1 VAFVVNPTEHAMDIR
16 TVLVCAAQVPLSHG
30 GAEILAGE
38 LVAQLQR
45 RGYQADLVRLP
56 FKWYPHEA
64 LFEHAAAWRLI
75 DLSESGG
82 QRIDRVIATK
92 FPSYFVRH
100 PEKSIW
106 LVHQHRA
113 AYDLCGTPFC
123 NDFEWTEMDVAA
135 RERLIA
141 LDTQM
146 IGEARRVYTIGAV
159 TSRRLERYN
168 GISAPPLHHPPKLAG
183 RLRPGPQGDYVLSVG
198 RLETLKRV
206 ELAVRAIARTRH
218 LRLVVVGEGSQ
229 RGSLERLAEEMGAA
243 DRVDF
248 RGTVDDEELIGLYSN
263 ALGVL
268 FAPFDEDYGYVTLE
282 AFLSAKPV
290 VTCRDSGGVLEFV
303 TDGVNGRVAEPD
315 PTALADALE
324 TLAADRARASAMG
337 EAGRELARR
346 ITWDGVIEKLLGA

>member
-1 VAFVVNPTEHAMDIR
+1 MDIR

-30 GAEILAGE
+30 GAEILAE
-38 LVAQLQR
+38 QLVGQLR
-45 RGYQADLVRLP
+45 LRGYLADLVRLP

-75 DLSESGG
+75 DLTESGG

-123 NDFEWTEMDVAA
+123 NDFDWTEMDVAA

-146 IGEARRVYTIGAV
+146 IGEARRVYTIGSV
-159 TSRRLERYN
+159 TTARLQRYN
-168 GISAPPLHHPPKLAG
+168 GITAPPLHHPPKLAG
-183 RLRPGPQGDYVLSVG
+183 RLRTGPQGDYLLSVG

-206 ELAVRAIARTRH
+206 DLAIRAIGRTRG

-229 RGSLERLAEEMGAA
+229 RETLDRLVEEAGAT

-248 RGTVDDEELIGLYSN
+248 RGAVDDEELIGLYAN

-303 TDGVNGRVAEPD
+303 SDGVNGRVTEPD
-315 PTALADALE
+315 PSALADALQA
-324 TLAADRARASAMG
+324 LAADRGRAAAMG
-337 EAGRELARR
+337 DAGRELARR
-346 ITWDGVIEKLLGA
+346 ITWDGVIEKLLGV